1 MINDFFGAS
10 VFDGISILH
19 DKDGIRHVRGKGH
32 IMCDDDDG
40 RVRAGTDVHHF
51 TDNDSLIRDIQGRRR
66 FIGKNQLGEESYLS
80 ENHDASRWRQY
91 PPFLSQCSSSDV

>member
-66 FIGKNQLGEESYLS
+66 FIGKNQLGMNRHRHCNPDSLA
-80 ENHDASRWRQY
+80 HAA
-91 PPFLSQCSSSDV
+91 